1 MRASAKSLGSLSS
14 SFRSAFGRR
23 PEPGW
28 RPGRVSPEE
37 RIAAVLIVV
46 LLATLVAAA
55 CAVYVLNRDKARAP
69 AAAKDGIPAALVV
82 GCERRPD
89 NVYPRARGT
98 LLLPA

>member
-1 MRASAKSLGSLSS
+1 MLFKLSAS
-14 SFRSAFGRR
+14 SAFQRR
-23 PEPGW
+23 AEPKRHNGQ
-28 RPGRVSPEE
+28 SSQEE
-37 RIAAVLIVV
+37 RVAAVLVVV
-46 LLATLVAAA
+46 LMATLFAAT